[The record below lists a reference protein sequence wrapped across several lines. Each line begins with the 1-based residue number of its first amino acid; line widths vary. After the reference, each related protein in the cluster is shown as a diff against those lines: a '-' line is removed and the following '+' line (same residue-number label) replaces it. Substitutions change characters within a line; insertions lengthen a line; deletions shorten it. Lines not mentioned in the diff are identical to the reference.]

1 MELLVCIIISIAA
14 FVLIGTKII
23 VNGTII
29 ISLIFTIIGMFGIGL
44 VLGSIAINEKKIG
57 NILFLIQI
65 FLLFVSDTLTK
76 NDFLSHINK
85 VIPLTNGI
93 NIARKSAAIS
103 SITVHEWLSLIII
116 SILWL
121 IIGYIIFTLATTYV
135 KRKGVLSD
143 Y

>member
-1 MELLVCIIISIAA
+1 MG
-14 FVLIGTKII
+14 LI
-23 VNGTII
+23 
-29 ISLIFTIIGMFGIGL
+29 
-44 VLGSIAINEKKIG
+44 LGSIALNEKKIG

-85 VIPLTNGI
+85 FIPLTNGI

-103 SITVHEWLSLIII
+103 SITIQEWLLLIII

-121 IIGYIIFTLATTYV
+121 VIGYIIFTLTSTYV